1 MVESILPDALIRIRD
16 KYPASKCLRDEWEK
30 VRALVKKGK
39 DDEAEA
45 FAKSCIDSHPN
56 LKVRNKVAVQHR
68 IKRREFLMDQKIL
81 EGKIKEAL
89 QKLSSRLERMLLDNA
104 DSDGKVPLSKLN
116 GFIER
121 AKTYNTEA
129 WAEIAILLKAAI
141 RDSVWYGIV
150 VSMDSAQAG
159 LDMAIKTKETYA
171 QYGDPALEI
180 GIWIISET
188 ENKAI
193 INRTSAIFK
202 TIFDRVQ
209 QRRIKQKLFSKRTGI
224 DQTGVPLSR
233 RIWDIRDWHLRRI
246 RGTLSSGIADGR
258 PASAI
263 ANDLRKMTV
272 IGKISDKA
280 MLEPGQGIYKS
291 AYKNALRVVRTE
303 TNNAYVDAELEYAK
317 QKGYKKMWNVNV
329 GHRTEDSCDDLAGK
343 IFDPEEIEALYPQ
356 HPNDACFMTTVIP
369 GIG

>member
-1 MVESILPDALIRIRD
+1 
-16 KYPASKCLRDEWEK
+16 
-30 VRALVKKGK
+30 
-39 DDEAEA
+39 
-45 FAKSCIDSHPN
+45 
-56 LKVRNKVAVQHR
+56 
-68 IKRREFLMDQKIL
+68 
-81 EGKIKEAL
+81 
-89 QKLSSRLERMLLDNA
+89 
-104 DSDGKVPLSKLN
+104 
-116 GFIER
+116 
-121 AKTYNTEA
+121 
-129 WAEIAILLKAAI
+129 
-141 RDSVWYGIV
+141 
-150 VSMDSAQAG
+150 MDSAQAG